1 MTLRPPSRP
10 VGRVIFLAAA
20 LLLAALIAVPMSGA
34 ALAQAPDT
42 DNDDIRLVNKDR
54 QMVERKKEGE
64 FVARPVFSRQVPVLH
79 YSIRHPDTGEWVT
92 ETYRVQGGEKKL
104 SEGWEYTF
112 EYPALDEQP
121 ELDPEQAYL
130 LALAVPRIGGGER
143 HVFHALI
150 PVHQPRGLWDRVLGA
165 LDPDRWAR
173 AAAGWLIQG
182 AHGTLCGVVEGV
194 TGTEVDEC
202 GGKARG
208 LMGDILT
215 GTPPNLTYQHEFVQK
230 AWGAVW
236 AVTTGA
242 LMVILGWMGLSF
254 IVQEHLGRHQ
264 SGWREMVPRLVLG
277 LTAAAS
283 SLWWCALVIDV
294 AHAVSQFI
302 AAELEVTPGDL
313 LRAPLDPLL
322 TAVQAANTGLAVFIA
337 LLYLVFGFFVLYLLV
352 QMILRLALI
361 DILLCL
367 APIALGLWILP
378 HTAGWGKHWLR
389 LFMTAVFQQAI
400 QLIAVA
406 LAFAFLE
413 EFADITG
420 GEAAQDLVWMLLMA
434 IAFMYL
440 AGRVPSMLG
449 HHGTFD
455 AWLHTLYFGMSLPG
469 SMMRSARSIG
479 LMAGGAAGGPAGMAA
494 ATAATGAA
502 SAAAT
507 AAGAVNSAA
516 QGSTAPAQSGPTPRS
531 QGP

>member
-1 MTLRPPSRP
+1 
-10 VGRVIFLAAA
+10 
-20 LLLAALIAVPMSGA
+20 
-34 ALAQAPDT
+34 
-42 DNDDIRLVNKDR
+42 
-54 QMVERKKEGE
+54 
-64 FVARPVFSRQVPVLH
+64 
-79 YSIRHPDTGEWVT
+79 
-92 ETYRVQGGEKKL
+92 
-104 SEGWEYTF
+104 
-112 EYPALDEQP
+112 
-121 ELDPEQAYL
+121 
-130 LALAVPRIGGGER
+130 
-143 HVFHALI
+143 
-150 PVHQPRGLWDRVLGA
+150 
-165 LDPDRWAR
+165 
-173 AAAGWLIQG
+173 
-182 AHGTLCGVVEGV
+182 
-194 TGTEVDEC
+194 
-202 GGKARG
+202 
-208 LMGDILT
+208 MGDILN
-215 GTPPNLTYQHEFVQK
+215 GTPPELTYLHPFIQQ
-230 AWGAVW
+230 AWLVVW
-236 AVTTGA
+236 AITSGA
-242 LMVILGWMGLSF
+242 LVVILGWMGLSF

-294 AHAVSQFI
+294 ADAVSGFI
-302 AAELEVTPGDL
+302 AAELNVTPGDL

-322 TAVQAANTGLAVFIA
+322 IAVEAANTGLAVFIA

-352 QMILRLALI
+352 QMILGLALI

-420 GEAAQDLVWMLLMA
+420 GEPAQDLVWMLLMA

-449 HHGTFD
+449 NHGTFD

-469 SMMRSARSIG
+469 SMMRSARSLG
-479 LMAGGAAGGPAGMAA
+479 LIAGGAAGGPPGMAA
-494 ATAATGAA
+494 AAAA
-502 SAAAT
+502 SAATNT
-507 AAGAVNSAA
+507 AANAVNSAA
-516 QGSTAPAQSGPTPRS
+516 QNATNPAQNSPTPRS